1 MKTLGFKSFV
11 ITEEARA
18 KHTLRFFDYEQN
30 EHHDIAKK
38 IRADLEKA
46 WSKIAAKYSPADL
59 SDFEGQDESKY
70 FDKVEFTTKEAK
82 VGRFVNKSSVYPSVK
97 IGGAY
102 DKSVKSEC
110 KKSLIVEA
118 IKILEKYM
126 NQLNSDVNGKPF
138 SVSQEDG
145 PLGEVRLKFKTG
157 EYTKTIFMV
166 AIEPGYKFERVYLKD
181 YLDK

>member
-1 MKTLGFKSFV
+1 M
-11 ITEEARA
+11 
-18 KHTLRFFDYEQN
+18 
-30 EHHDIAKK
+30 
-38 IRADLEKA
+38 
-46 WSKIAAKYSPADL
+46 
-59 SDFEGQDESKY
+59 
-70 FDKVEFTTKEAK
+70 
-82 VGRFVNKSSVYPSVK
+82 
-97 IGGAY
+97 
-102 DKSVKSEC
+102 
-110 KKSLIVEA
+110 
-118 IKILEKYM
+118 ILEKYM